1 VLKPY
6 YGGFVLQQTHGGR
19 PPDQII
25 LKTLKLLIRTT
36 RLFWFDAMSIN
47 QKDPEE
53 RNNQIQVMDIIYQRA
68 RRVLIYLGEADDYS
82 DSTMDAIAERK
93 PSTSSMQKR
102 ILDLLNTGNGSVVS
116 GYCRKWLWQTVL

>member
-19 PPDQII
+19 LPDQII